1 MVKILK
7 KKRNILLI
15 ACAILAGVLIFNKSF
30 FGLVHNSFKIRQ
42 LNKKISVLDTEYEE
56 LKKEY
61 DKILAGDLSYLEQE
75 ARVNYNMA
83 HDGEIEFR
91 IKK

>member
-7 KKRNILLI
+7 KKRNILLL
-15 ACAILAGVLIFNKSF
+15 ACAVLAGILIFNKSF
-30 FGLVHNSFKIRQ
+30 FGLIHNTVKIRK
-42 LNKKISVLDTEYEE
+42 LNKEIAALDTEYEE

>member
-61 DKILAGDLSYLEQE
+61 DRILAGDQSYLEQE
-75 ARVNYNMA
+75 ARVSYNMA
-83 HDGEIEFR
+83 HEGEIEFR